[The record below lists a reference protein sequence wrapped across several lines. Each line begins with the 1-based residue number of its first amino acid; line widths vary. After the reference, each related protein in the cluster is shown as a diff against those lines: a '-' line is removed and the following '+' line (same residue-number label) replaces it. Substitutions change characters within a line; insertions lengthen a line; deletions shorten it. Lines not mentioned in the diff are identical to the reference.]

1 MAQKKVED
9 VLLQIP
15 QVRYKKSDGTLYIM
29 KERVVFMLENKDQI
43 AVSHSF
49 YDIKMQKISPEGK
62 PKIQLQLV
70 LQDGGNSTF
79 HFVNKNGTQH
89 QMHDRE
95 RVKEL
100 IQSILPNFKRKI
112 DTELEQKNKLLTE
125 NPKLLQLYKDLV
137 ISKVITS
144 EEFWTIHGK
153 DLQNIQNVSSKQEIG
168 VSGNFLT
175 EIKPINDGCNQFK
188 YNLTPEVIES
198 VFRAYP
204 AVKKKHAEHVPN
216 KLTESEFWTKFF
228 QSHYFHRDRITTGM
242 KDLFAECGK
251 MDESMLKKDIK
262 KSNDPLLNLS
272 KFGDNTIEEGFCS
285 SSLVDNKIDN
295 AGNIVHQNIIKRF
308 NQHSFLILKT
318 CKEQQKNSEAN
329 PITDEQQDKKNN
341 SIEGSN
347 KRQKNV
353 DNEVVPIQTEEERN
367 EQVQKKKMRIAEK
380 IHYDDLGND
389 LTQQNKD
396 MSTVTNI
403 NLDKLERYLYGPMPS
418 NENSF
423 VNSNKYKVAP
433 IDVVDMTIRKN
444 TSEWSQRVTHKQL
457 INPTAAVNALGE
469 LSPGGVLMSGYHDH
483 NLSQFVPTEVE
494 KELNNLYLSAGELLH
509 EFWLCFPPITP
520 ELEMKL
526 LKMHDTIQRFNS
538 SKIKPFEDRIIRDL
552 SPLGSQLVSH
562 INLLIDTAFRKF
574 SSWKEKK
581 VGKVK

>member
-15 QVRYKKSDGTLYIM
+15 QVRYKKSDGTLFIM
-29 KERVVFMLENKDQI
+29 KERVVFILENRDEI

-70 LQDGGNSTF
+70 LQNGNSTF

-89 QMHDRE
+89 QMRDRE

-137 ISKVITS
+137 ISKVLTS
-144 EEFWTIHGK
+144 EEFWQIHGK
-153 DLQNIQNVSSKQEIG
+153 DLQNIQNASSKQEIG

-188 YNLTPEVIES
+188 LNLTPEVIES

-204 AVKKKHAEHVPN
+204 AVKKKHAENVPT
-216 KLTESEFWTKFF
+216 KLSESEFWTKFF

-242 KDLFAECGK
+242 KDLFSECGK
-251 MDESMLKKDIK
+251 MDESMLRKDIRR
-262 KSNDPLLNLS
+262 SNDPLLNLS

-285 SSLVDNKIDN
+285 SSGTEVKTDS

-308 NQHSFLILKT
+308 NQHSFMILKT
-318 CKEQQKNSEAN
+318 CKDQKSAEPNAVEEQKAV
-329 PITDEQQDKKNN
+329 
-341 SIEGSN
+341 EGSN
-347 KRQKNV
+347 KRQKK
-353 DNEVVPIQTEEERN
+353 DESEVVVNSVNVPTEEERI
-367 EQVQKKKMRIAEK
+367 EQTQQKRMRIAEK
-380 IHYDDLGND
+380 IQYEDLGNGP
-389 LTQQNKD
+389 LEQNKD
-396 MSTVTNI
+396 DALKTTSI

-418 NENSF
+418 SSDNSF
-423 VNSNKYKVAP
+423 MANNKYKAP
-433 IDVVDMTIRKN
+433 VDVTDMAIRKS
-444 TSEWSQRVTHKQL
+444 TLEWGQRVTHKQL

-469 LSPGGVLMSGYHDH
+469 LSPGGILMSGYHDH
-483 NLSQFVPTEVE
+483 NLSQFVPPEVE
-494 KELNNLYLSAGELLH
+494 KELNNLYLSAGELLK

-520 ELEMKL
+520 ELEAKV

-552 SPLGSQLVSH
+552 SPLGSQLLAH
-562 INLLIDTAFRKF
+562 LNLLIETSFRKF

-581 VGKVK
+581 GSKTK